1 MGSGWLTPLM
11 SDYWKSTIYFKMCMV
26 LKNKFGLVFV
36 YDVHPS
42 PYVFVDDMSLRPLL
56 LPVIFFIGK
65 KQMFLSLYYLM
76 ARLTGKRVLL

>member
-1 MGSGWLTPLM
+1 
-11 SDYWKSTIYFKMCMV
+11 MCMV
-26 LKNKFGLVFV
+26 LKNKFGLVFE